1 VGGSLKGWNMSKKI
15 FVLVLSVLVLA
26 GCGDREPDDESSTG
40 QPAEP
45 SEGIKSAIAREAPDF
60 TLNSF
65 DGKTIS
71 LSDYKGKIVV
81 LEWFNYEC
89 PFVLRHYGNQPT
101 MIGLAN
107 KYKDKNVV
115 WLAINSTSHATTE
128 ANIEFSQR
136 RKLSY
141 PILDDRPGTV
151 GRAYGAK
158 TTPHMYV
165 IDAKG
170 GIAYQGAID
179 NNESGR
185 KRRGVINYVDKA
197 LAELTAGKQVSTT
210 GTMPYGCTVKYAQ

>member
-1 VGGSLKGWNMSKKI
+1 MVRKL
-15 FVLVLSVLVLA
+15 FVLILPVLILV
-26 GCGDREPDDESSTG
+26 GCSDKEADDESSAK

-45 SEGIKSAIAREAPDF
+45 SEGIKSAIARKAPDW

-89 PFVLRHYGNQPT
+89 PFVLRHYGSNST

-107 KYKDKNVV
+107 KYRDKGVV
-115 WLAINSTSHATTE
+115 WLAINSTAGTTPQ
-128 ANIEFSQR
+128 ANLEFAQ
-136 RKLSY
+136 KHNLPY
-141 PILDDRPGTV
+141 PILDDRSGEA

-158 TTPHMYV
+158 TTPHIYV

-170 GIAYQGAID
+170 SIAYQGAID
-179 NNESGR
+179 NNETGR
-185 KRRGVINYVDKA
+185 KTQGVINYVDKA
-197 LAELTAGKQVSTT
+197 LAELTAGKKVTT
-210 GTMPYGCTVKYAQ
+210 TDTMPYGCTVKYAR